1 MTEARAHKM
10 REYNT
15 SPFARI
21 ETQNTYNRDVSP
33 RYDFVQPKATPKV
46 SNTFSSSIFEGM
58 NYPNQFQRTERART
72 PLVNCRQ
79 EVSREPN
86 KTLYLKQ
93 EVNKTY
99 EDNVKNQETVKQKCS
114 IEVSH
119 VFQNQNF
126 AEKYKSQTPT
136 RSKENQRPMGF
147 ENSYKALPQQKK
159 EQEVQPLLVANAQ
172 ERYMSQF
179 YNTDSFH
186 TFKEQKET
194 DVDLKKREALEDKIF
209 GRQKQKV
216 TGNLDSSQVQTQM
229 GTNTMKFCNQIQR
242 TKAAVQEQMK
252 QKMMQQV
259 KGQINQIMAQKQKTV
274 QSKDAFK
281 S

>member
-1 MTEARAHKM
+1 
-10 REYNT
+10 
-15 SPFARI
+15 
-21 ETQNTYNRDVSP
+21 
-33 RYDFVQPKATPKV
+33 
-46 SNTFSSSIFEGM
+46 
-58 NYPNQFQRTERART
+58 
-72 PLVNCRQ
+72 
-79 EVSREPN
+79 
-86 KTLYLKQ
+86 
-93 EVNKTY
+93 
-99 EDNVKNQETVKQKCS
+99 
-114 IEVSH
+114 
-119 VFQNQNF
+119 
-126 AEKYKSQTPT
+126 
-136 RSKENQRPMGF
+136 
-147 ENSYKALPQQKK
+147 
-159 EQEVQPLLVANAQ
+159 
-172 ERYMSQF
+172 MSQF

-281 S
+281 SQIELGQDEKQVEKRPVSRSPMATAPTTPKRTQDTG